1 MEEKTMTINELID
14 RIYEAKELAHQQH
27 IRANAIIINE
37 NFVRVP
43 EKLMGNKEYPPMIC
57 GLEMHYTRAELPD
70 NAMFAVCEVRETE
83 REKATRLAKKDL
95 CKKIKDYINNKI
107 VEDFDDEADS
117 VVYYTL
123 NIDEF
128 FDRLDEFAQE

>member
-1 MEEKTMTINELID
+1 MEEKTMTINELMD
-14 RIYEAKELAHQQH
+14 RIYKAQALAYQQH

-37 NFVRVP
+37 NFVSVP
-43 EKLMGNKEYPPMIC
+43 AKFVGNAEYPPMIC
-57 GLEMHYTRAELPD
+57 GLEAHFTKAELPD
-70 NAMFAVCEVRETE
+70 NTMFAVCEVRETE
-83 REKATRLAKKDL
+83 REKATRLAKMDL

-123 NIDEF
+123 DIDEF
-128 FDRLDEFAQE
+128 FDKLNELAQE

>member
-14 RIYEAKELAHQQH
+14 RINEAQALAYQQH

-57 GLEMHYTRAELPD
+57 GLETHYTKAELPD
-70 NAMFAVCEVRETE
+70 NVMFAVCEVRETE
-83 REKATRLAKKDL
+83 REKATRQAKQEAILEFAD
-95 CKKIKDYINNKI
+95 KIKNY
-107 VEDFDDEADS
+107 
-117 VVYYTL
+117 
-123 NIDEF
+123 
-128 FDRLDEFAQE
+128 LDELIKE

>member
-1 MEEKTMTINELID
+1 MEDKIMNINELIN
-14 RIYEAKELAHQQH
+14 RINEAQALAYQQY

-43 EKLMGNKEYPPMIC
+43 AKLVGNAEYPPMIC
-57 GLEMHYTRAELPD
+57 GLEMHYTKAELPD

-83 REKATRLAKKDL
+83 REKAIRQAKKDL
-95 CKKIKDYINNKI
+95 CEKIKDYINNKI

-123 NIDEF
+123 DIDEF
-128 FDRLDEFAQE
+128 FDELDYLTQE

>member
-1 MEEKTMTINELID
+1 MEEKTMTINELIY
-14 RIYEAKELAHQQH
+14 RINEAQALAYQQH

-57 GLEMHYTRAELPD
+57 GLEMHFTKAELPD

-83 REKATRLAKKDL
+83 REKATRLAKRDL
-95 CKKIKDYINNKI
+95 CEKIKDHINNKI

-123 NIDEF
+123 DIDEF
-128 FDRLDEFAQE
+128 FDKLDELAQE